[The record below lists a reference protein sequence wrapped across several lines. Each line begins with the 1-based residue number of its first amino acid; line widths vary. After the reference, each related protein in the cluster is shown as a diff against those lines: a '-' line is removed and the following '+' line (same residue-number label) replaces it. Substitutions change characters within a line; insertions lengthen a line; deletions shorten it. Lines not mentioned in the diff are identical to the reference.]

1 MIKDNMNKLKFR
13 LQSNLTYEA
22 IPFAPDEQSFAKWLE
37 LLSSE
42 NGYEICRQLASAF
55 HAMNGMD
62 ISPRFRFTC
71 LFQAIPLVNEVAE
84 RLESVYLDSGF
95 PLSEEET
102 SNVEILVWVYT
113 QLTMSFS
120 DLSHQLESID
130 TNWSKQEQAQI
141 LFSAMYAASQV
152 LLHISQVYASV
163 QKGFWLNCYRNYIRA
178 ETLELLN
185 IPVNMSHVKHKTIA
199 SVFKQMLIFS
209 CCDTDCFR
217 VREMNTLFNL
227 LEECV
232 DAISLTSEVA
242 PEAMQGVFQL
252 NLDVDEAPRK
262 SLPPLTETQNN
273 TRYIATLPIV
283 NFLITAAQ
291 KRKDKKTDFRFIDK
305 DLLFRI
311 AEVLTKKRTRKYTRI
326 VSTENARGYIGFKSI
341 VSVLAK
347 IQGVDNETIK
357 VRSAH
362 DPRIA
367 GSWQVPDL
375 DLVPE
380 GDEIAY
386 NLNQKKT
393 GLSAIDPKTAKIHKL
408 SALASGAKKIWSQPE
423 PFELLNEIPFGDFL
437 ILNSCIKGYALVWS
451 SEEQRIKVGELFAI
465 QQLGFKELEVGQI
478 RRISRL
484 EDEGLI
490 LGIELMGM
498 RSELVWI
505 ILLGIN
511 KQQGQM
517 AIYVPADS
525 ILHQPES
532 IILGAHYLKPGQTI
546 EVHRGNQR
554 TLYLIGKLLH
564 VTAALQHIEL
574 VAINES
580 SS

>member
-1 MIKDNMNKLKFR
+1 MNKLKFR
-13 LQSNLTYEA
+13 LQSTSTNEA
-22 IPFAPDEQSFAKWLE
+22 IPFALDEHSYAKWLD

-42 NGYEICRQLASAF
+42 NGYEICRQLTSAF
-55 HAMNGMD
+55 HAMNSMD

-71 LFQAIPLVNEVAE
+71 LYQAIPLVNEVAE

-95 PLSEEET
+95 PLTAEET

-113 QLTMSFS
+113 QLTMNFS
-120 DLSHQLESID
+120 DLSHQLESIG
-130 TNWSKQEQAQI
+130 TNWTKQEQAQI

-185 IPVNMSHVKHKTIA
+185 IPVNVSHVKHKTIA
-199 SVFKQMLIFS
+199 SVFKKMLIFS

-232 DAISLTSEVA
+232 DTISLTSEVA
-242 PEAMQGVFQL
+242 PEAIQGVFQL
-252 NLDVDEAPRK
+252 NLDVDEAPTK
-262 SLPPLTETQNN
+262 SLHPLTEPQNN
-273 TRYIATLPIV
+273 TRYIAILPVV

-291 KRKDKKTDFRFIDK
+291 KRKDKKSDYRFIDK
-305 DLLFRI
+305 DLLFRV

-326 VSTENARGYIGFKSI
+326 VATENARGYIGFKSI
-341 VSVLAK
+341 VSALAK
-347 IQGVDNETIK
+347 IQGVNNETIRVK
-357 VRSAH
+357 SAH

-367 GSWQVPDL
+367 GSWLAPDL

-393 GLSAIDPKTAKIHKL
+393 GHLAIDPKAAKIHKL
-408 SALASGAKKIWSQPE
+408 GALASSGKIWSQPE
-423 PFELLNEIPFGDFL
+423 PIELLNEIPFGDFL
-437 ILNSCIKGYALVWS
+437 ILNSSIKGYALIWN
-451 SEEQRIKVGELFAI
+451 SEDQRIKVGELFSV
-465 QQLGFKELEVGQI
+465 QQQGFKELEIGQI

-484 EDEGLI
+484 EDEGLV

-532 IILGAHYLKPGQTI
+532 IVLGTHYLKPGQTI

-554 TLYLIGKLLH
+554 TLYRIGKLLH
-564 VTAALQHIEL
+564 VTAALQHTEL
-574 VAINES
+574 VASNEGS
-580 SS
+580 S

>member
-1 MIKDNMNKLKFR
+1 MNKLKFR
-13 LQSNLTYEA
+13 MQPNLTNEA
-22 IPFAPDEQSFAKWLE
+22 MPFAPDEQSFAKWLD
-37 LLSSE
+37 LLSSK
-42 NGYEICRQLASAF
+42 NGYEICRELTSAF
-55 HAMNGMD
+55 HVMNSMD
-62 ISPRFRFTC
+62 ISPRFRFIC
-71 LFQAIPLVNEVAE
+71 LYQAMPLVNEVAE
-84 RLESVYLDSGF
+84 KLESVYLDSGF

-113 QLTMSFS
+113 QLTMNFS

-130 TNWSKQEQAQI
+130 SNWSKQEQAQI

-178 ETLELLN
+178 ETLGLLN
-185 IPVNMSHVKHKTIA
+185 IPVNMSHVKHTTIA
-199 SVFKQMLIFS
+199 SIFKQMLIFS

-232 DAISLTSEVA
+232 ETISLNNAIEL
-242 PEAMQGVFQL
+242 EAIQGVFQL
-252 NLDVDEAPRK
+252 NLDVDEAPTK
-262 SLPPLTETQNN
+262 CLQFQAEPQNN
-273 TRYIATLPIV
+273 TRYIATLPVV
-283 NFLITAAQ
+283 NNLIIAAQ
-291 KRKDKKTDFRFIDK
+291 KRKDKKSNYRFIDK
-305 DLLFRI
+305 DLLFRV

-341 VSVLAK
+341 VSMLAQ

-357 VRSAH
+357 VKFEH

-386 NLNQKKT
+386 NLNQKKS
-393 GLSAIDPKTAKIHKL
+393 GHLAIDPKAAKIHKL
-408 SALASGAKKIWSQPE
+408 GALASSGNKIWSQPE
-423 PFELLNEIPFGDFL
+423 TIELLNKIPFGDFL
-437 ILNSCIKGYALVWS
+437 ILNSSIKGYALIWN
-451 SEEQRIKVGELFAI
+451 SEDQRIKVGELFAV
-465 QQLGFKELEVGQI
+465 QQPEFNELEIGQI

-484 EDEGLI
+484 EDEDLI

-505 ILLGIN
+505 ILLDIN

-517 AIYVPADS
+517 AIYIPADS

-532 IILGAHYLKPGQTI
+532 IVVDTHCLKPGQTI
-546 EVHRGNQR
+546 QVHREKHR
-554 TLYLIGKLLH
+554 TLYRTGKILH

-574 VAINES
+574 VAINEGCN
-580 SS
+580 

>member
-1 MIKDNMNKLKFR
+1 MNKLKFR
-13 LQSNLTYEA
+13 LQPNLTNEA
-22 IPFAPDEQSFAKWLE
+22 MPFAPDEQSFAKWLD
-37 LLSSE
+37 LLSSK
-42 NGYEICRQLASAF
+42 NGYEICRELASAF
-55 HAMNGMD
+55 HAMNSMD
-62 ISPRFRFTC
+62 VSPRFRFTC
-71 LFQAIPLVNEVAE
+71 LYQAIPLVNEVTE

-163 QKGFWLNCYRNYIRA
+163 QKGFWLNCYRNYMRA

-185 IPVNMSHVKHKTIA
+185 IPVNMNHVKHKTIA
-199 SVFKQMLIFS
+199 SVFKQMLVFS

-232 DAISLTSEVA
+232 ETIRLTNAVA
-242 PEAMQGVFQL
+242 PGAIQGVFQF
-252 NLDVDEAPRK
+252 NLDIDEAPTK
-262 SLPPLTETQNN
+262 CMPPLTEPQNN
-273 TRYIATLPIV
+273 TRYIATLPVV
-283 NFLITAAQ
+283 NFLITASQ
-291 KRKDKKTDFRFIDK
+291 KRRKDQKSDYRFIDK
-305 DLLFRI
+305 DLLFRV
-311 AEVLTKKRTRKYTRI
+311 AEVLTKKRIRKYTRI
-326 VSTENARGYIGFKSI
+326 VSTDNARGYIGFKPI
-341 VSVLAK
+341 VSMLAK

-357 VRSAH
+357 VKSAH

-386 NLNQKKT
+386 NLNQKKN
-393 GLSAIDPKTAKIHKL
+393 GHLAIDPKAAKIHKL
-408 SALASGAKKIWSQPE
+408 GALASSSNKIWSQPE
-423 PFELLNEIPFGDFL
+423 PIELLNKIPFGDFV
-437 ILNSCIKGYALVWS
+437 ILNNSIKGYALIWN
-451 SEEQRIKVGELFAI
+451 SEDQRIKVGELFAV
-465 QQLGFKELEVGQI
+465 QQQEFKELEIGQI

-505 ILLGIN
+505 ILLDIN

-517 AIYVPADS
+517 AIYIPADS

-532 IILGAHYLKPGQTI
+532 IVVDTHCLKPGQTI
-546 EVHRGNQR
+546 QVHREKHR
-554 TLYLIGKLLH
+554 TLYRTGKILH

-574 VAINES
+574 VAINEGCN
-580 SS
+580 